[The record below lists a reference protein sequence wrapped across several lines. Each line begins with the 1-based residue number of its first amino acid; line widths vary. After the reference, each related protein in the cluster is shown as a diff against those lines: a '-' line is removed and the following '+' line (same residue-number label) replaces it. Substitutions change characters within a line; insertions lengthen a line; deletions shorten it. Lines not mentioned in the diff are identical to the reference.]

1 MKLFSGTITSLES
14 GLAYSSMKQKAISDN
29 IANVDT
35 PGYKAKDVQ
44 FKSFLEKEMSNS
56 FPSKKTDDRHIDFS
70 SKETAFNTI
79 VRPNVNYNE
88 NNNSVD
94 IDNEMADLATNQIY
108 YNSLVDRLNGKFNS
122 LQSVIRGGK

>member
-1 MKLFSGTITSLES
+1 MKLFSDTITSLER
-14 GLAYSSMKQKAISDN
+14 GLAYSSKKQQAISDN

-56 FPSKKTDDRHIDFS
+56 FPSIKTDARHIDFS
-70 SKETAFNTI
+70 SKETALSTM

-108 YNSLVDRLNGKFNS
+108 YSSLVDRLNGKFNS